1 VKHRTSFSPGS
12 RTELGEFCDFY
23 NASDSVRFSEQERR
37 ALDPT
42 RTFNTYLRWAAASHL
57 TPKHVPTIED
67 LEALHGY
74 LLDLD
79 AAVDTMRGDDDII
92 GVLAT
97 DMFDVMI
104 GMESAVRL
112 RAREVLI
119 DSLGDEE
126 IIELPTGTALAE
138 AIARGDL
145 FAVVNATDDGWPYF
159 LYAQSAERL
168 FITTLDL
175 SNSTEG

>member
-1 VKHRTSFSPGS
+1 MRHRTSFNPNS
-12 RTELGEFCDFY
+12 RTELGEFCAFY
-23 NASDSVRFSEQERR
+23 HAIELQTSEQERR
-37 ALDPT
+37 EFEAT
-42 RTFNTYLRWAAASHL
+42 RTFNTHLKWAAANYL
-57 TPKHVPTIED
+57 APKHVPTIED
-67 LEALHGY
+67 LVELHGY

-79 AAVDTMRGDDDII
+79 AAVDTMTGDDDVV
-92 GVLAT
+92 GKLAT
-97 DMFDVMI
+97 DMFEVMI

-112 RAREVLI
+112 RAREVLV
-119 DSLGDEE
+119 DSLGGEE
-126 IIELPTGTALAE
+126 IVELPTGVALAE

-168 FITTLDL
+168 FIATLDL